1 MHRAAHRPS
10 GTHRAHPRRLRPLA
24 PLLCCLLLFACAREQ
39 PLEALEV
46 LNYGQCAGLELGLT
60 LVDFGDLAALRG
72 GAFVMPADSPEPTAN
87 TPPSGGDGTTEP
99 TAPAAA
105 ANTLLVALSRGPQPT
120 PGFGFTL
127 RGVTARGTVALIETT
142 WRTPP
147 PDAILAQVMTHP
159 CLVVGLPRGNLRRI
173 EAFDQ
178 SGASLGT
185 LALP

>member
-1 MHRAAHRPS
+1 M
-10 GTHRAHPRRLRPLA
+10 
-24 PLLCCLLLFACAREQ
+24 FACAREQ

-46 LNYGQCAGLELGLT
+46 LNYGQCAGLEPGLT
-60 LVDFGDLAALRG
+60 LVDFGNLAALRG
-72 GAFVMPADSPEPTAN
+72 GAFVMPAD
-87 TPPSGGDGTTEP
+87 PPEP

-127 RGVTARGTVALIETT
+127 REVTARGTVARIEAT
-142 WRTPP
+142 WRTPS

-185 LALP
+185 LELP